1 MCSMIGRPATGTSG
15 LGMLLVSGRR
25 REPSPPAITTAF
37 TSPTQYD
44 LNSVVEE
51 LNQFAYDLLWTW
63 QPRIEALFRALDPQ
77 LWKSTREN
85 PVLLLAQ
92 LGEEGVR
99 RVSESE
105 EVKRA
110 FDDAR
115 TAYHEYYERKPRF
128 MDAQAPLGIAY
139 FSLEFGLSEC
149 LPIYSGGLGVLAG
162 DHLKATSDLGLPL
175 VAVGLLYKQGFG
187 RQDIDAA
194 GRQFEVYAENR
205 GSDLPVNKVEGV
217 EVEAPIGQ
225 RNVRIAVWRAQV
237 GRVPLFLLD
246 TDLES
251 NPNDLRN
258 ITDRL
263 YVPEPDRRLRQEIV
277 LGIGGVR
284 ALRALGLG
292 ANVFHLNEGH
302 SFLCG
307 IERIREL
314 RASRQMTLE
323 EARLVARAGIVFT
336 THTPIAAG
344 SDYFE
349 PGLVWDLLNPYLT
362 EVGISFDRFM
372 DLGRQRPG
380 DPRDRLVTTY
390 AALRLADQAVGV
402 SRLHGAVSRRL
413 WKDAWKGLP
422 ESQVPIGSV
431 TNGAHMPT
439 WVAPEIADLLR
450 RYVGPDWWDLDGED
464 GRWQAVFEIPAA
476 ELWSVHVELK
486 RNLLKVARTRSV
498 DSEQMDEHALTF
510 GFARRFAPYKR
521 ANLLLEDRA
530 RLNKLLRNSKR
541 PVQLIFAGKSHPADQ
556 PGKDIVAKVV
566 ALAREEPCVT
576 FLKDYDLAIARHL
589 VHGADVWLN
598 NPKRFLEASGT
609 SGMKAGANGV
619 LNVSV
624 LDGWWD
630 EAYRPELGWAI
641 PSGATLDRPNV
652 DDQAEA
658 EGLFRLLER
667 EVVPAFYERDEN
679 GIPQRW
685 VAMMRA
691 SIRHVVTD
699 FSARRMV
706 TDYFDI
712 AYAPA
717 ARRVE
722 QLRLLPDWGG

>member
-1 MCSMIGRPATGTSG
+1 MP
-15 LGMLLVSGRR
+15 ML
-25 REPSPPAITTAF
+25 
-37 TSPTQYD
+37 D
-44 LNSVVEE
+44 E
-51 LNQFAYDLLWTW
+51 LNHFAHDLLWTW
-63 QPRIEALFRALDPQ
+63 QPRIEELFRALSPE
-77 LWKSTREN
+77 LWESTRQN

-92 LGEEGVR
+92 LGEHGVADALER
-99 RVSESE
+99 D

-110 FDDAR
+110 LEDAR
-115 TAYHEYYERKPRF
+115 AAYREYYDRRPPF
-128 MDAQAPLGIAY
+128 MDAHAPMVIAY
-139 FSLEFGLSEC
+139 FSLEFGLAEC

-175 VAVGLLYKQGFG
+175 VAVGLFYKQGFG
-187 RQDIDAA
+187 RQEIDGY
-194 GRQFEVYAENR
+194 GRQVEVYFENR
-205 GSDLPVNKVEGV
+205 GEELPVRRVEGV
-217 EVEAPIGQ
+217 EVDAPIGD
-225 RNVRIAVWRAQV
+225 RKVKIGVWRAQV

-251 NPNDLRN
+251 NPPDLRA

-284 ALRALGLG
+284 ALRALGMVAG
-292 ANVFHLNEGH
+292 VFHLNEGH
-302 SFLCG
+302 SFLCA

-314 RASRQMTLE
+314 RTSRQMTLE

-349 PGLVWDLLNPYLT
+349 PGLVWDLLNPYLN

-380 DPRDRLVTTY
+380 DPRERLCTTY

-413 WKDAWKGLP
+413 WKDVWRGLP
-422 ESQVPIGSV
+422 ETQVPIGSV
-431 TNGAHMPT
+431 TNGVHMPT
-439 WVAPEIADLLR
+439 WVAPEIAELLR
-450 RYVGPDWWDLDGED
+450 RYVGPDWWDLDGND
-464 GRWQAVFEIPAA
+464 GRWHAVFEIPAA
-476 ELWSVHVELK
+476 ELWAVHLELK
-486 RNLLKVARTRSV
+486 KKLITVAKARSV
-498 DSEQMDEHALTF
+498 EAEGMNEQALTF

-521 ANLLLEDRA
+521 ANLVLQDRA
-530 RLNKLLRNSKR
+530 RLSKLLRHADR
-541 PVQLIFAGKSHPADQ
+541 PVQFLFAGKSHPADQ
-556 PGKDIVAKVV
+556 PGKDIVAGVV
-566 ALAREEPCVT
+566 KLAREEPCVA
-576 FLKDYDLAIARHL
+576 FLKDYDLALARHL

-598 NPKRFLEASGT
+598 NPLRFLEASGT

-619 LNVSV
+619 LNVSI

-641 PSGATLDRPNV
+641 PSGATLDRPTV
-652 DDQAEA
+652 DDHAEA
-658 EGLFRLLER
+658 EGLYRLLER
-667 EVVPAFYERDEN
+667 EVIPAFFERDKD

-685 VAMMRA
+685 VEMMRA

-706 TDYFDI
+706 SDYFETT
-712 AYAPA
+712 YAPG

>member
-1 MCSMIGRPATGTSG
+1 MH
-15 LGMLLVSGRR
+15 
-25 REPSPPAITTAF
+25 
-37 TSPTQYD
+37 D
-44 LNSVVEE
+44 E
-51 LNQFAYDLLWTW
+51 LNQFARDLLWTW
-63 QPRIEALFRALDPQ
+63 EPRIEGLFQALDGE
-77 LWKSTREN
+77 LWESTRQN
-85 PVLLLAQ
+85 PVLLLAK
-92 LGEEGVR
+92 LGDKGIAEALERAEVR
-99 RVSESE
+99 EALE
-105 EVKRA
+105 RA
-110 FDDAR
+110 RA
-115 TAYHEYYERKPRF
+115 AYREYYDRRPPF
-128 MDAQAPLGIAY
+128 MDARAPMVVAY
-139 FSLEFGLSEC
+139 FSLEFGLAEC

-175 VAVGLLYKQGFG
+175 VAVGLFYKQGFG
-187 RQDIDAA
+187 RQEIDAG
-194 GRQFEVYAENR
+194 GRQVEAYFENKGE
-205 GSDLPVNKVEGV
+205 DLPVRRVEGV
-217 EVEAPIGQ
+217 EVDAPIGE
-225 RNVRIAVWRAQV
+225 RKVKIGLWRAQV

-251 NPNDLRN
+251 NPPDLRN

-284 ALRALGLG
+284 ALRALGMVAG
-292 ANVFHLNEGH
+292 VFHLNEGH
-302 SFLCG
+302 SFLCAM
-307 IERIREL
+307 ERIREL

-380 DPRDRLVTTY
+380 DPRERLCTTY
-390 AALRLADQAVGV
+390 AALRLADQSFGV

-413 WKDAWKGLP
+413 WKDAWRGLP

-431 TNGAHMPT
+431 TNGVHMPT
-439 WVAPEIADLLR
+439 WVAPEIAELLR
-450 RYVGPDWWDLDGED
+450 RYVGPDWWDLDGRD

-476 ELWSVHVELK
+476 DLWAIHLELK
-486 RNLLKVARTRSV
+486 KKLLAVARSRTV
-498 DSEQMDEHALTF
+498 DSGAMDEHALTF

-521 ANLLLEDRA
+521 AGLLLQDRA
-530 RLNKLLRNSKR
+530 RLNKLLRNPKR
-541 PVQLIFAGKSHPADQ
+541 PVQMIFAGKAHPADN
-556 PGKDIVAKVV
+556 PGKDIIASVV

-598 NPKRFLEASGT
+598 NPQRFLEASGT

-641 PSGATLDRPNV
+641 PSGATLDRPAV

-667 EVVPAFYERDEN
+667 DVVPTFFERDAK
-679 GIPQRW
+679 GVPQRW
-685 VAMMRA
+685 VEMMRA
-691 SIRHVVTD
+691 SIRYVVTD

-706 TDYFDI
+706 IDYFDD
-712 AYAPA
+712 AYAPG

>member
-1 MCSMIGRPATGTSG
+1 
-15 LGMLLVSGRR
+15 
-25 REPSPPAITTAF
+25 
-37 TSPTQYD
+37 
-44 LNSVVEE
+44 VEE
-51 LNQFAYDLLWTW
+51 LKEFALDLLWTW
-63 QPRIEALFRALDPQ
+63 QPRIENLFRTIDPE
-77 LWKSTREN
+77 LWESTRQN
-85 PVLLLAQ
+85 PILLLNQ
-92 LGEEGVR
+92 LGDAV
-99 RVSESE
+99 VT
-105 EVKRA
+105 RA
-110 FDDAR
+110 LEREDVR
-115 TAYHEYYERKPRF
+115 TALQGARKARSEYYDRHPRF
-128 MDAQAPLGIAY
+128 MDAHAPLVVAY
-139 FSLEFGLSEC
+139 FSLEYGLAEC

-187 RQDIDAA
+187 RQEIDAS
-194 GRQFEVYAENR
+194 GRQIEVYSEHR
-205 GSDLPVNKVEGV
+205 GIDLPVKRVEGV
-217 EVEAPIGQ
+217 EVDAPIGT
-225 RNVRIAVWRAQV
+225 RAVRIGVWRAQI

-246 TDLES
+246 TDLEA
-251 NPNDLRN
+251 NDADLRA

-284 ALRALGLG
+284 ALHALGLTAG
-292 ANVFHLNEGH
+292 VFHLNEGH
-302 SFLCG
+302 SFLCA

-349 PGLVWDLLNPYLT
+349 PGLVWDLLGPYLSQ
-362 EVGISFDRFM
+362 VGISFDRFM

-380 DPRDRLVTTY
+380 DPRERLCTTY
-390 AALRLADQAVGV
+390 AALRLADQSVGV

-422 ESQVPIGSV
+422 ETQVPIGSV

-439 WVAPEIADLLR
+439 WIAPEITELLG
-450 RYVGPDWWDLDGED
+450 RYVGPDWWDLDGRD
-464 GRWQAVFEIPAA
+464 GRWHAVFEIPSA
-476 ELWSVHVELK
+476 ELWAIHLELK
-486 RNLLKVARTRSV
+486 RRLLEFAKQRAESPRELNA
-498 DSEQMDEHALTF
+498 DALTF

-521 ANLLLEDRA
+521 ANLLLQDTP
-530 RLNKLLRNSKR
+530 RLKALLNSTKH
-541 PVQLIFAGKSHPADQ
+541 PVQLLFAGKSHPADE
-556 PGKDIVAKVV
+556 PGKDILAKIVAF
-566 ALAREEPCVT
+566 AREEPRVS
-576 FLKDYDLAIARHL
+576 FLKDYDIELARYL

-609 SGMKAGANGV
+609 SGMKAGANGA
-619 LNVSV
+619 LNVSI

-641 PSGATLDRPNV
+641 PSGATLERPDTDDR
-652 DDQAEA
+652 AEA
-658 EGLFRLLER
+658 EGLYRLLER
-667 EVVPAFYERDEN
+667 EVVPAYFERDKD

-685 VAMMRA
+685 VEMMRA
-691 SIRHVVTD
+691 SIRHTATA
-699 FSARRMV
+699 FAARRMV
-706 TDYFDI
+706 IDYFNL
-712 AYAPA
+712 AYAPG